1 MNFSDHVILKAR
13 IKTKTSLQFRQSGFV
28 KPASF

>member
-13 IKTKTSLQFRQSGFV
+13 MKTKTSLQVRPCVLV
-28 KPASF
+28 KPVSF